1 MILLD
6 TNICIHVINAKPP
19 AVLERFRQY
28 RMGEIG
34 LCSVVAAEL
43 AYGVAKS
50 GSARNRQALEMFL
63 APLII
68 LPFDDAA
75 VWAYGNLR
83 AELERKGTPIGA
95 LDTMIAAHALSQ
107 QSTLVTNNTANS
119 PGFLAW
125 LWRTGFCR
133 ADSGELAG
141 HRKRCCTGANA

>member
-1 MILLD
+1 VILLD

-19 AVLERFRQY
+19 AVLERFRRY

-75 VWAYGNLR
+75 VWAYGNLG

-107 QSTLVTNNTANS
+107 QSTLVTNNTREFARV
-119 PGFLAW
+119 PGLALENW
-125 LWRTGFCR
+125 VLQ
-133 ADSGELAG
+133 S
-141 HRKRCCTGANA
+141 

>member
-6 TNICIHVINAKPP
+6 INICIHLINAKPP
-19 AVLERFRQY
+19 EVLERFRKY

-50 GSARNRQALEMFL
+50 GSARNRDALEMFL

-68 LPFDDAA
+68 LPFDVAA
-75 VWAYGNLR
+75 LWAYGDLR

-95 LDTMIAAHALSQ
+95 LDTMIAAHALSNK
-107 QSTLVTNNTANS
+107 SILVTNNSREFARV
-119 PGFLAW
+119 PGLALENW
-125 LWRTGFCR
+125 
-133 ADSGELAG
+133 AQP
-141 HRKRCCTGANA
+141 N